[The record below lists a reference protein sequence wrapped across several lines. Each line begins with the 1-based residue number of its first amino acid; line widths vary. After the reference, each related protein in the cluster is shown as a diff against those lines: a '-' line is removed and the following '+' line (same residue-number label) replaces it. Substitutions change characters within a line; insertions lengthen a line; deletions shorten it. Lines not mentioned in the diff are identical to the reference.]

1 MNNQNHLSDSNC
13 KAVNSVSVNPMVS
26 LCKKGTYA
34 KVGDK
39 MEIVPLRQCM
49 DICASGHLKSNKKN
63 ENPVIMPY
71 MSKSFLTLNSNE
83 YDVKQSKCDGI
94 VFVDIDECNEC
105 GLSDHFYERFDDI
118 C

>member
-1 MNNQNHLSDSNC
+1 MNNQNNLSDSNC

-26 LCKKGTYA
+26 LCKKGIYA

-49 DICASGHLKSNKKN
+49 DTCASGRLKSNKKN

-71 MSKSFLTLNSNE
+71 MSNHLLTLSSNQ
-83 YDVKQSKCDGI
+83 YDVKKCKCDGI
-94 VFVDIDECNEC
+94 VFVDN
-105 GLSDHFYERFDDI
+105 GQNL
-118 C
+118 

>member
-1 MNNQNHLSDSNC
+1 MTNKNILSDSNC

-26 LCKKGTYA
+26 LCKKGIYA

-71 MSKSFLTLNSNE
+71 MSNHLLTLSSNQ
-83 YDVKQSKCDGI
+83 YDVKKPAA
-94 VFVDIDECNEC
+94 DE
-105 GLSDHFYERFDDI
+105 S
-118 C
+118 

>member
-1 MNNQNHLSDSNC
+1 MIIQNNLSDSNC

-26 LCKKGTYA
+26 LCKKGIYA

-49 DICASGHLKSNKKN
+49 DTCASGHLKSNKKN

-71 MSKSFLTLNSNE
+71 MSNHLLTLSSNQ
-83 YDVKQSKCDGI
+83 YDVKKCKCDGI
-94 VFVDIDECNEC
+94 VFVDM
-105 GLSDHFYERFDDI
+105 
-118 C
+118 